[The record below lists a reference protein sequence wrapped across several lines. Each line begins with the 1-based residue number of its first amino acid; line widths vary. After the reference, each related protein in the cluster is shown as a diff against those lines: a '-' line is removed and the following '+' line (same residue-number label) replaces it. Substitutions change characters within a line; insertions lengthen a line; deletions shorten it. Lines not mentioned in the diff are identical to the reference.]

1 MRKELLKGEATIL
14 IKKMKENNAIFRKMA
29 KRSPWIVLLG
39 MVVGI
44 IMLFFIFPS
53 LSECK
58 VYLMPLFLSLIAI
71 VSALNFGFY
80 TYVVKKNRELV
91 NNAFTENKRLIEN
104 LFTVY
109 EDEPEIRAM
118 MEVLIVGCDISYKE
132 DKQKVDEV
140 VKRLMK
146 DVS

>member
-44 IMLFFIFPS
+44 IMLFFTFPS

-71 VSALNFGFY
+71 VGALNFGFY

-132 DKQKVDEV
+132 DKQKVDKV

>member
-1 MRKELLKGEATIL
+1 MKKELLKGEATIL
-14 IKKMKENNAIFRKMA
+14 IKKMKENNAIFKKMA

-71 VSALNFGFY
+71 VAALNFGFY

-132 DKQKVDEV
+132 DKQKVDKV
-140 VKRLMK
+140 VKRLMR
-146 DVS
+146 DVN